1 MQLLG
6 DVTSPMSKWGPA
18 LEEDR
23 GERYKRPTD
32 IGLPY
37 TISTGHIDKHNTE
50 LELDDKNNTEL
61 ELDNLGYTEDETVK
75 ENGIIKTENGTVMWE
90 TEFSNDESVTFG
102 DGCIHLHRDL
112 QYLLPSWKLHQT

>member
-1 MQLLG
+1 MPVKNPKYIIIHLILQLLG
-6 DVTSPMSKWGPA
+6 DVTTPMSKWGPA

-50 LELDDKNNTEL
+50 LEM
-61 ELDNLGYTEDETVK
+61 DNLGYSADETVK
-75 ENGIIKTENGTVMWE
+75 ENGIVKTENGTVM
-90 TEFSNDESVTFG
+90 
-102 DGCIHLHRDL
+102 
-112 QYLLPSWKLHQT
+112 